1 MAGSQ
6 KRKNF
11 FLGGARSVSTVFSS
25 FFCQNHC
32 KRPSATQ
39 KPNAMKG
46 KGEIFSKDS
55 SNSRQIN
62 PGNHVF
68 VNPESK
74 SRGNHSTQQK
84 KSLLFIAANTA
95 ARATRPNQAVQA
107 NSIPF
112 HNHPSCWAVT
122 GCWLASAVS
131 SVGGGV
137 FWKLFGG
144 EFGVAA
150 DANVGLGRKKK
161 GYIGKKKVCRPNI
174 HRKNLLTPSSLL
186 QTFLISWPR
195 TFYHC
200 MTFPTFFI
208 SAGCEK
214 FFYLRREKRFIRSKF
229 SFLFTFVL
237 CLRETPGWQQREG
250 GKL

>member
-1 MAGSQ
+1 M
-6 KRKNF
+6 
-11 FLGGARSVSTVFSS
+11 GGARSVSTVFSFLFLPKPLQTPLS
-25 FFCQNHC
+25 YPETKRNERKRGETFPRTFF
-32 KRPSATQ
+32 P
-39 KPNAMKG
+39 P
-46 KGEIFSKDS
+46 FL
-55 SNSRQIN
+55 RQIN

-68 VNPESK
+68 VNSESK

-200 MTFPTFFI
+200 MSFPTFFI
-208 SAGCEK
+208 SDGYEK
-214 FFYLRREKRFIRSKF
+214 FFIHVKEKRFIRSKF
-229 SFLFTFVL
+229 SFFIHVCALFG
-237 CLRETPGWQQREG
+237 ETPGWQQREG